1 MIHRYK
7 VTIGSNGSLKVS
19 VEPAETQAMRK
30 LADELRDLYHEFG
43 RLGNEISRG
52 TRHLTTSQLAL

>member
-43 RLGNEISRG
+43 RLGNEIRAALG
-52 TRHLTTSQLAL
+52 T